1 MALGAVN
8 LNMSPPKRASGY
20 RIISQASA
28 RIVKHDRQQRVGLA
42 SDLSVLRVPVALEVG
57 DQRWA
62 EVTIGLLARVDRSIA
77 TKQIERLLANSEGAT
92 VADGADC
99 LGAGKPIDTPLARR
113 VHLVRRRDLVA
124 HLAPLRTVALQ
135 SAFVEDGLSRDA
147 IADEARQ

>member
-42 SDLSVLRVPVALEVG
+42 SDLSVLRVPVAFEVG

-62 EVTIGLLARVDRSIA
+62 EVTIGLLARVDRSVA
-77 TKQIERLLANSEGAT
+77 TKQIERLLADSEGAT

-99 LGAGKPIDTPLARR
+99 SGACKPIDDAVDRR
-113 VHLVRRRDLVA
+113 VHLGGRRDLVA
-124 HLAPLRTVALQ
+124 DHAPL
-135 SAFVEDGLSRDA
+135 
-147 IADEARQ
+147 